1 MKKTI
6 LLTFYFL
13 LSSMV
18 LSSNFTKVDEVIE
31 TAITDS
37 IFPGASLI
45 IGSSDSIFY
54 QKAYGD
60 FTYDSNSPE
69 VTTETIYDLA
79 SVTKAFG
86 TNFVI
91 MKLVDEGKVKLDD
104 PVAKYLPR
112 FSAHHKEKVL
122 IKDLL
127 IHESGLPAYYSPK
140 SDEPR
145 DTIVSRIMD
154 LPLRYKTNEKMV
166 YSCLNFVTLML
177 VAESVTGEPL
187 YQYYKENFTEPL
199 GMKKTTFVPSENL
212 RSSCSPTSPNLQ
224 GKVHDPLA
232 RGLEGL
238 SGNAGLFSTTG
249 DLAKLAQL
257 LLSKGEYNGKRFFS
271 EELIEKFTK
280 RFSSKT
286 SRALGFDTKAL
297 EGYSSAG
304 KYFSD
309 KSFGHTGFT
318 GTSIWIDPVNN
329 LFVVFLTNRVYPD
342 EESVISKTRP
352 KLHDAIFQALKV
364 SEVE

>member
-1 MKKTI
+1 MKKLS

-13 LSSMV
+13 LSMLVSA
-18 LSSNFTKVDEVIE
+18 SDFSKVDKVIQN
-31 TAITDS
+31 AIADS
-37 IFPGASLI
+37 VFPGASLI

-54 QKAYGD
+54 QKAYGN

-91 MKLVDEGKVKLDD
+91 MKLVDEGKVKLND

-140 SDEPR
+140 PGETR
-145 DTIVSRIMD
+145 DTVISRIMD

-199 GMKKTTFVPSENL
+199 KMKNTTFVPSENL
-212 RSSCSPTSPNLQ
+212 RASCSPTSPKLQ
-224 GKVHDPLA
+224 GAVHDPLA

-238 SGNAGLFSTTG
+238 SGNAGLFSTSG

-257 LLSKGEYNGKRFFS
+257 LMNKGTYNGKKYFS
-271 EELIEKFTK
+271 KEIIEKFTT
-280 RFSSKT
+280 RNSDKT
-286 SRALGFDTKAL
+286 TRALGFDTKSL
-297 EGYSSAG
+297 EGYSTAG

-318 GTSIWIDPVNN
+318 GTSIWIDPEND

-342 EESVISKTRP
+342 EKSSIVKTRP
-352 KLHDAIFQALKV
+352 ALHDAVFEAVKKN
-364 SEVE
+364 EG